1 MSFSTSVQ
9 QLTHTQ
15 TVNSS
20 LALPII
26 VVAENV
32 QNPENIGMIF
42 RVSDAFGVKKI
53 WFCGENIPF
62 LNTAKIRKTSRS
74 TLHKVPYEICPHTA
88 ELIVRLQ
95 AEKRALI
102 GLELTNQSQIIRNYN
117 FRQHTKIALFIGSE
131 RHGLSENTLQNMEA
145 CVQIPLF
152 GKNSSMNVV
161 NALSIGLY
169 EITTQ

>member
-1 MSFSTSVQ
+1 MPSTTPAR
-9 QLTHTQ
+9 QLTHIQ
-15 TVNSS
+15 TINSS
-20 LALPII
+20 LSFPIM

-42 RVSDAFGVKKI
+42 RVCDAFGVEKI
-53 WFCGENIPF
+53 WFCGENTPP
-62 LNTAKIRKTSRS
+62 LNTAKVRKTSRS
-74 TLHKVPYEICPHTA
+74 TFQKIPHEICPHIS
-88 ELIVRLQ
+88 ELMTHFQ

-102 GLELTNQSQIIRNYN
+102 GLELTDQSQMIRNYD
-117 FRQHTKIALFIGSE
+117 FRQHSKIALFIGSE
-131 RHGLSENTLQNMEA
+131 RHGLSEETLQKMEA